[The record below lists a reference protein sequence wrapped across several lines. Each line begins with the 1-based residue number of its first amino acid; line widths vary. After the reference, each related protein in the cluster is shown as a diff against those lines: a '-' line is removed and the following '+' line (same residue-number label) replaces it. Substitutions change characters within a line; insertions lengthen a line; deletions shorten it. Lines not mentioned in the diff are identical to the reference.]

1 MIMNQNGKVVLQIL
15 FISGG
20 VTVHTLVYTCIHVLW
35 QSQTLYSCSLHLQ
48 VERFGMPTWR
58 RLVEAVE
65 DHVGG
70 NNRALAQ
77 RIAREHPGVLP

>member
-1 MIMNQNGKVVLQIL
+1 
-15 FISGG
+15 
-20 VTVHTLVYTCIHVLW
+20 
-35 QSQTLYSCSLHLQ
+35 
-48 VERFGMPTWR
+48 VERFGKPTWR

-77 RIAREHPGVLP
+77 RIARDHPGVLP

>member
-1 MIMNQNGKVVLQIL
+1 MEA
-15 FISGG
+15 SG
-20 VTVHTLVYTCIHVLW
+20 VSNCI
-35 QSQTLYSCSLHLQ
+35 LHLSGYSLFQ
-48 VERFGMPTWR
+48 VERFGKPTWR

-77 RIAREHPGVLP
+77 KIAREHLGTPGNHVD